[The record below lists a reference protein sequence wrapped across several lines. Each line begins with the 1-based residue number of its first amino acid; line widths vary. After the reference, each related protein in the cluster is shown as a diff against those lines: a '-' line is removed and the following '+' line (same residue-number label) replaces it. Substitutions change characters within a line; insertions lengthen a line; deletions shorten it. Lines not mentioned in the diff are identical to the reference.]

1 MNYYN
6 TLTYENELIEI
17 VEKRQTFFNNKR
29 ILVSGARGMLGS
41 MFIDAMMLLNRKY
54 GSNIKI
60 YAVTRN
66 KKLAEERFI
75 RHIDDNHFNIFFAD
89 INKDKI
95 KIDEDIDFVVHGAS
109 NTHPFLYSG
118 KPIETI
124 LTNVAGTN
132 NLLEFA
138 VKHRCKRFLFLSSVE
153 VYGENRGDCE
163 KFKEDYCGYI
173 NSNTM
178 RAGYPES
185 KRTGETLCQAY
196 IKEYGLDSVILRLA
210 RCYGPGILQNDSK
223 ALSQFIHR
231 AKEKRYI
238 ILKSEGKQEF
248 SYVYQADVVDAM
260 CYFLQFGISGECY
273 NVTGKDSDVSLK
285 DLAEKIA
292 DMSGVLVKY
301 ELPDK
306 NEAAGYSMATKA
318 VLDGRKAE
326 TIGWTAVYPIWEGI
340 KRSL

>member
-124 LTNVAGTN
+124 LTNVAGTK
-132 NLLEFA
+132 L
-138 VKHRCKRFLFLSSVE
+138 
-153 VYGENRGDCE
+153 
-163 KFKEDYCGYI
+163 
-173 NSNTM
+173 
-178 RAGYPES
+178 
-185 KRTGETLCQAY
+185 
-196 IKEYGLDSVILRLA
+196 
-210 RCYGPGILQNDSK
+210 
-223 ALSQFIHR
+223 
-231 AKEKRYI
+231 
-238 ILKSEGKQEF
+238 
-248 SYVYQADVVDAM
+248 
-260 CYFLQFGISGECY
+260 
-273 NVTGKDSDVSLK
+273 
-285 DLAEKIA
+285 
-292 DMSGVLVKY
+292 
-301 ELPDK
+301 
-306 NEAAGYSMATKA
+306 
-318 VLDGRKAE
+318 
-326 TIGWTAVYPIWEGI
+326 
-340 KRSL
+340 

>member
-1 MNYYN
+1 M
-6 TLTYENELIEI
+6 
-17 VEKRQTFFNNKR
+17 
-29 ILVSGARGMLGS
+29 
-41 MFIDAMMLLNRKY
+41 
-54 GSNIKI
+54 
-60 YAVTRN
+60 
-66 KKLAEERFI
+66 
-75 RHIDDNHFNIFFAD
+75 
-89 INKDKI
+89 
-95 KIDEDIDFVVHGAS
+95 HGAS

-231 AKEKRYI
+231 AKEKRDI

-260 CYFLQFGISGECY
+260 CYFYSLVSAE
-273 NVTGKDSDVSLK
+273 NVTMLP
-285 DLAEKIA
+285 AKIR
-292 DMSGVLVKY
+292 MFH
-301 ELPDK
+301 
-306 NEAAGYSMATKA
+306 
-318 VLDGRKAE
+318 
-326 TIGWTAVYPIWEGI
+326 
-340 KRSL
+340 

>member
-138 VKHRCKRFLFLSSVE
+138 VKHRCKRFLFFSSVE
-153 VYGENRGDCE
+153 VYGEKRGDCE

-231 AKEKRYI
+231 AKEKRDI

>member
-1 MNYYN
+1 
-6 TLTYENELIEI
+6 
-17 VEKRQTFFNNKR
+17 
-29 ILVSGARGMLGS
+29 MLGS

-231 AKEKRYI
+231 AKEKRDI

>member
-1 MNYYN
+1 M
-6 TLTYENELIEI
+6 
-17 VEKRQTFFNNKR
+17 
-29 ILVSGARGMLGS
+29 
-41 MFIDAMMLLNRKY
+41 
-54 GSNIKI
+54 
-60 YAVTRN
+60 
-66 KKLAEERFI
+66 AEERFI
-75 RHIDDNHFNIFFAD
+75 RYIDDNHFNIFFAD

-231 AKEKRYI
+231 AKEKRDI

>member
-1 MNYYN
+1 MEGGLPTGYMEENAFLGFQGRIPMPSAEDF
-6 TLTYENELIEI
+6 LTAYGRAQELYASYGITTVQEGLMAS
-17 VEKRQTFFNNKR
+17 Q
-29 ILVSGARGMLGS
+29 LVPLYQ
-41 MFIDAMMLLNRKY
+41 MLLKSGLLKLDLISFMDIRDSDAARTAFESHIKNYKGHMKIGGY
-54 GSNIKI
+54 KMFLDGSPQGRTAWMRTPYLPETPDMEEK
-60 YAVTRN
+60 AQADAFPRTR
-66 KKLAEERFI
+66 
-75 RHIDDNHFNIFFAD
+75 
-89 INKDKI
+89 
-95 KIDEDIDFVVHGAS
+95 AS
-109 NTHPFLYSG
+109 
-118 KPIETI
+118 
-124 LTNVAGTN
+124 
-132 NLLEFA
+132 
-138 VKHRCKRFLFLSSVE
+138 
-153 VYGENRGDCE
+153 
-163 KFKEDYCGYI
+163 KEDYCGYI

-231 AKEKRYI
+231 AKEKRDI

>member
-231 AKEKRYI
+231 AKEKRDI

-248 SYVYQADVVDAM
+248 SYVYQAEVVDAM

>member
-1 MNYYN
+1 M
-6 TLTYENELIEI
+6 
-17 VEKRQTFFNNKR
+17 
-29 ILVSGARGMLGS
+29 
-41 MFIDAMMLLNRKY
+41 
-54 GSNIKI
+54 
-60 YAVTRN
+60 
-66 KKLAEERFI
+66 
-75 RHIDDNHFNIFFAD
+75 
-89 INKDKI
+89 
-95 KIDEDIDFVVHGAS
+95 HGAS

-231 AKEKRYI
+231 AKEKRDI

>member
-210 RCYGPGILQNDSK
+210 RCYGPGILQMIVKHYHN
-223 ALSQFIHR
+223 LFIGQR
-231 AKEKRYI
+231 RKG
-238 ILKSEGKQEF
+238 IL
-248 SYVYQADVVDAM
+248 Y
-260 CYFLQFGISGECY
+260 
-273 NVTGKDSDVSLK
+273 
-285 DLAEKIA
+285 
-292 DMSGVLVKY
+292 
-301 ELPDK
+301 
-306 NEAAGYSMATKA
+306 
-318 VLDGRKAE
+318 
-326 TIGWTAVYPIWEGI
+326 
-340 KRSL
+340 

>member
-75 RHIDDNHFNIFFAD
+75 RYIDDNHFNIFFAD

-231 AKEKRYI
+231 AKEKRDI

-306 NEAAGYSMATKA
+306 NEAEGYSMATKA

>member
-231 AKEKRYI
+231 AKEKRDI

>member
-132 NLLEFA
+132 NLVEFA

-231 AKEKRYI
+231 AKEKRDI

>member
-41 MFIDAMMLLNRKY
+41 MFIDAMMLLIRKY

-231 AKEKRYI
+231 AKEKRDI